1 MPDASAKNVQL
12 VGSVL
17 ERIPGSTSSSSRSPA
32 PKAGFPPVEHR
43 TKSAFARSRDLSKTS
58 SPNGERPS
66 HPPLVVTSERLRL
79 PTAAVVVPPPPPP
92 PSTSDDPEW
101 REDVG
106 RENEKIVASMSP
118 EEREVERREVL
129 ERFGPGVGAILQKAK
144 RNREMRLSGLEG
156 MEFERE
162 VERVPGSPGGYL
174 VCVCRF
180 SSAHRAPLPSSLV
193 PRPNSPTGPILRG
206 NVPFTYRLLNL
217 TDKTRNIEPPSQVA
231 AGHPS

>member
-17 ERIPGSTSSSSRSPA
+17 ERTPGSTSSSSRSPA

-66 HPPLVVTSERLRL
+66 HPPPVVTSERLRL
-79 PTAAVVVPPPPPP
+79 ATVVPP
-92 PSTSDDPEW
+92 PSTSDELEW

-118 EEREVERREVL
+118 EEREEERWEVL

-180 SSAHRAPLPSSLV
+180 SSAHRPPPPSLV
-193 PRPNSPTGPILRG
+193 PRSNSPTGPILKG
-206 NVPFTYRLLNL
+206 NVPFIRRLRNL

-231 AGHPS
+231 AGHPSYF

>member
-17 ERIPGSTSSSSRSPA
+17 ERTPRSTSSSFRSPA

-66 HPPLVVTSERLRL
+66 HPPPIVTSERLRL
-79 PTAAVVVPPPPPP
+79 PTVVPP
-92 PSTSDDPEW
+92 PSTSDEPEW

-217 TDKTRNIEPPSQVA
+217 TDKTRNIE
-231 AGHPS
+231 H

>member
-43 TKSAFARSRDLSKTS
+43 TKSAFSRSRDLSKTS

-66 HPPLVVTSERLRL
+66 HPPPIVTSERLRL
-79 PTAAVVVPPPPPP
+79 PTVVPP
-92 PSTSDDPEW
+92 PSTSDEPEW

-174 VCVCRF
+174 VCVQVF
-180 SSAHRAPLPSSLV
+180 VSS
-193 PRPNSPTGPILRG
+193 
-206 NVPFTYRLLNL
+206 
-217 TDKTRNIEPPSQVA
+217 
-231 AGHPS
+231 